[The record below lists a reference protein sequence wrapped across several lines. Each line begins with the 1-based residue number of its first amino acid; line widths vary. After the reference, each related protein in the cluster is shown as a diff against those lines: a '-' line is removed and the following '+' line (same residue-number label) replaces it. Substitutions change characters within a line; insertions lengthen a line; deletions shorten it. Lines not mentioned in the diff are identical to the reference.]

1 MILEVAEEYGD
12 DFDKWVGNL
21 THRLVIGGYEERVER
36 GLTGD
41 WIIYAQH
48 EGLNY
53 YLDLATHEEGVGERA
68 KDLAQKLR
76 EGCEAEFPFLF
87 EPLG

>member
-41 WIIYAQH
+41 WIIYAQQ